1 MKENRTLG
9 AILAI
14 IGALLGVFGT
24 IYLFIN
30 WYEPSQNLEAAEPG
44 CEILLKYI
52 FPALSDVGILAGI
65 IYAVSAYGFII
76 GGSWA
81 FSLAVVAL
89 VLALPAT
96 WFINVPFMAAGVDP
110 IFFPLFFPQLILYFL
125 FMKLVRKISWGRTL
139 LALFTGLAF
148 IMCMMN
154 GIASWS
160 RIITIGAPLYYLVQR
175 LNWAAM
181 IGWGIVTAGIMLRPK
196 GWMRILGIG
205 AGLMEIVMGF
215 PLGFAT
221 AGFLGRFSLF
231 LLAPILSTGLL
242 VLFFL
247 PKTWQRITQ
256 AEE

>member
-24 IYLFIN
+24 IYLFMN
-30 WYEPSQNLEAAEPG
+30 WYMPSQSFEAAEPG

-52 FPALSDVGILAGI
+52 FPALSDVGILAGV
-65 IYAVSAYGFII
+65 IYAVSAYGFIT

-81 FSLAVVAL
+81 FSTAVVAL

-96 WFINVPFMAAGVDP
+96 WFINVPFMAADQPP
-110 IFFPLFFPQLILYFL
+110 IFFPLFIPNLILYFL
-125 FMKLVRKISWGRTL
+125 FMKVVRPISWGRTL
-139 LALFTGLAF
+139 LAMFTGVAF

-181 IGWGIVTAGIMLRPK
+181 IGWGIVTAGLMLRPK

-221 AGFLGRFSLF
+221 AGTLGRFSLF
-231 LLAPILSTGLL
+231 LLAPIISTGLL

-247 PKTWQRITQ
+247 PKTWQRISQ
-256 AEE
+256 VEG